1 LPFTTDTGLNP
12 TSLKSRMLTFMKRLP
27 SICSKVLVA
36 LFIIASLTTAI
47 PVGKLAAAVI
57 WSELFVDS
65 DGDYGVGYYAD
76 VDNLYIGS
84 TDTDSDNLI
93 ALIET
98 YNAPSLSFFVSGY
111 GSLSFD
117 TNGDNVDDFIAYA
130 PNATMSA
137 FSYQSRIVNTGQG
150 GLTNCTSLWS
160 MTSDYSSYAVIIPW
174 RCLGA
179 PAQTR
184 IEVWLSNGAGFDFL
198 DYGRTVYPIL
208 APPPTTTVPPTTVPP
223 TLPPTTVPAVVYVAP
238 APQTTLPLAA
248 TANTATPGLV
258 DDWIEYLVV
267 KQPVSLTAVINSTNC
282 CYGVKTGTRVM
293 KVLPKSKGS
302 CVVRGKRLYAVKT
315 GTCYVKVTVG
325 SKNKKSET
333 LKFKV
338 RKN

>member
-1 LPFTTDTGLNP
+1 LPFATEAGLTP
-12 TSLKSRMLTFMKRLP
+12 TSTKSYILSLMRRLP
-27 SICSKVLVA
+27 NICSKVLVA
-36 LFIIASLTTAI
+36 FFIIASLATAI

-76 VDNLYIGS
+76 VENLYIGS
-84 TDTDSDNLI
+84 TDTDSDNLVG
-93 ALIET
+93 LIET
-98 YNAPSLSFFVSGY
+98 YNAPSLSFFVTGY

-137 FSYQSRIVNTGQG
+137 FSYQSRTIVTGQG
-150 GLTNCTSLWS
+150 GLTNCTSRWS

-179 PAQTR
+179 PTQTR

-208 APPPTTTVPPTTVPP
+208 ATPPTTVPPTTVPP
-223 TLPPTTVPAVVYVAP
+223 TLPPTTAPAVVYVAP

-293 KVLPKSKGS
+293 TVLSKSKGS
-302 CVVRGKRLYAVKT
+302 CVVKGKRLYAVKT

-333 LKFKV
+333 LRLRV
-338 RKN
+338 RRN